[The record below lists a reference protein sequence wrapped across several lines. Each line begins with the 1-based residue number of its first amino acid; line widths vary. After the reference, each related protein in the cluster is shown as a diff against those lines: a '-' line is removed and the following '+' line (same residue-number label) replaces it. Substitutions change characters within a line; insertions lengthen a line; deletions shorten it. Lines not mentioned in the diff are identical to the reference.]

1 MSSEGIGSFLSVLR
15 KYASLGAAGFLQLNP
30 DDFFFLWHHFFLIIL
45 PSSILVRAL
54 SNLTVHTSVLPAKT
68 LPLPC
73 LFHNH
78 AYGMLSDGVDSS
90 SFAMVTLVRCF
101 LSEQFPF
108 PWCQQYHLSCRFACA
123 WPKDQL
129 CFPKGLEKVE
139 GASPLFFC
147 VCHFSEFLKDGHTFT
162 FGLACL

>member
-1 MSSEGIGSFLSVLR
+1 MSSEGIGFFLSVLR

-78 AYGMLSDGVDSS
+78 AYGMLSDGLDSS

-101 LSEQFPF
+101 
-108 PWCQQYHLSCRFACA
+108 
-123 WPKDQL
+123 
-129 CFPKGLEKVE
+129 
-139 GASPLFFC
+139 
-147 VCHFSEFLKDGHTFT
+147 FLNSSHSLDVNSITF
-162 FGLACL
+162 LADLHVHGQRTNSVSQKA